1 MLSRPWGIELA
12 GMRCIDRAS
21 LPRATKASCAAL
33 VPGVDDATRA
43 HSPAGS
49 RVSVED
55 RLDQEPI
62 CPSHLSWPHL
72 IRHLTARLRSAAPGA
87 LCSAG
92 NANKGVHVGS
102 RYAQPPHVLTV
113 MVYTAITRLALW
125 LQVKR
130 AKRPGSTS
138 RPFAS
143 GTRPAA
149 HHAPRPTADPPRRR
163 HRSWPYGRNRA

>member
-125 LQVKR
+125 LHDVHDR
-130 AKRPGSTS
+130 DARPIDAG
-138 RPFAS
+138 P
-143 GTRPAA
+143 PAA
-149 HHAPRPTADPPRRR
+149 DTRGRSDVRMSSGLGRRR
-163 HRSWPYGRNRA
+163 HEAILPYWAR